1 MTRAPI
7 TTHILN
13 LSTGTPAA
21 GVKATLTSPQS
32 NTPVACGVTD
42 ADGRISQW
50 DQEIS
55 LTPGTWSIDFSTAS
69 WFSERGEDSFYD
81 NVTLSFKVVDTEQH
95 YHVPLLLNAF
105 GYSTYRGS

>member
-1 MTRAPI
+1 MTRAAI

-21 GVKATLTSPQS
+21 GVKATLTPPEG
-32 NTPVACGVTD
+32 NTAVAKGLTD
-42 ADGRISQW
+42 ADGRITQW
-50 DQEIS
+50 DTDITLS
-55 LTPGTWSIDFSTAS
+55 AGTWSITFTTSS
-69 WFSERGEDSFYD
+69 WFEERGEESFYD
-81 NVTLSFKVVDTEQH
+81 NVTLSFKVVSTDQH